1 MVFVFFTSLSA
12 SLASFFFFSFSFI
25 FSSLSQLCYL
35 FSTYSF
41 SLSLFAITSQI
52 ATEISVQSHNH
63 ARGDGREDK
72 GGSISLLA
80 GETSSLFGK
89 SFQPI
94 SPCTSAYRETS
105 WKSHFT
111 QDPHDVVPKV
121 KPSSSW

>member
-12 SLASFFFFSFSFI
+12 SLASFFSLVFLLFFI
-25 FSSLSQLCYL
+25 PLPALLPILNL
-35 FSTYSF
+35 FLV

-52 ATEISVQSHNH
+52 ATEISVQSHNN

>member
-12 SLASFFFFSFSFI
+12 SLASFFSLVFLLFFI
-25 FSSLSQLCYL
+25 PLPALLPILNL
-35 FSTYSF
+35 FLV

-52 ATEISVQSHNH
+52 ATEISVQSHNN

-80 GETSSLFGK
+80 GETSSLLGK
-89 SFQPI
+89 PFQPI